1 MISAYMEDM
10 PDIGIFTYRLKGFN
24 SEPTDHY
31 MRTWY
36 VDAADHFRYNKPYCM
51 GSMPRH
57 KVSVVSCAKANKL
70 EQYLVHEGSSLEEP
84 LMR

>member
-1 MISAYMEDM
+1 MEDM
-10 PDIGIFTYRLKGFN
+10 PDVGIFTYRLKGFH

-36 VDAADHFRYNKPYCM
+36 VDSADYFKRNEPYCM

-57 KVSVVSCAKANKL
+57 KVIND
-70 EQYLVHEGSSLEEP
+70 
-84 LMR
+84 LMSI